1 MEGRNGRQSQRKFY
15 GREKWETGPEEGVW
29 KEEMGDRAKGRSM
42 EGRNGRQGQ
51 RKIYGREKWET
62 GSEEVG
68 DV

>member
-1 MEGRNGRQSQRKFY
+1 
-15 GREKWETGPEEGVW
+15 
-29 KEEMGDRAKGRSM
+29 M

-51 RKIYGREKWET
+51 RKICGREKWET